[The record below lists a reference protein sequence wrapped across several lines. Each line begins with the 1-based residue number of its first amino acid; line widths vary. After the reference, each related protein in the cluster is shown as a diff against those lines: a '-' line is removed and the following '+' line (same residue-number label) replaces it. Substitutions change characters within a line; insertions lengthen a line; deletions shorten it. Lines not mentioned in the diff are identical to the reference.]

1 MKKLFS
7 LIAAVLFAGS
17 MFAAEYVKVTAA
29 PENWAGEYLIVYENS
44 ETEAFVFNG
53 QDAVNGYAAATI
65 ADGKIT
71 SSDLAAYE
79 ATIAAMEGGY
89 SVKVG
94 EKYLSGTS
102 KNNKIIFT
110 DDAALNTLEYSTDNV
125 LIISNTSVLRFNSAS
140 NQLRFRYYKAEA
152 RQRRPVVPLRPP
164 KQSAAVCRNRL
175 WILLHLV

>member
-79 ATIAAMEGGY
+79 ATITAMVGGY
-89 SVKVG
+89 SVKEG
-94 EKYLSGTS
+94 
-102 KNNKIIFT
+102 
-110 DDAALNTLEYSTDNV
+110 
-125 LIISNTSVLRFNSAS
+125 
-140 NQLRFRYYKAEA
+140 
-152 RQRRPVVPLRPP
+152 
-164 KQSAAVCRNRL
+164 
-175 WILLHLV
+175 